1 MFDIIIF
8 KNNKKKKKLKSFV
21 REKLALDYF
30 NSLLDK
36 SNKIEFKKKY
46 ESGYECKFNIAIISD
61 RFVDKSI
68 YYIDEFGRNKVI
80 DSKIDDANYI
90 QKISPYFY
98 EENIFD
104 VKNNT
109 KISFDVFKKKYFKKD
124 KIHMVSK
131 LKNKVVV
138 QDDDIFDLFSL
149 KNEEDADRFLTI
161 LQQSSVG
168 GKMIIVKDISSPQRK
183 YLYEIL
189 VEKGFDK
196 KFLYT
201 SYTTY
206 PK

>member
-46 ESGYECKFNIAIISD
+46 ESGYECKFNIAIVSD

-68 YYIDEFGRNKVI
+68 YYLDEFGRNKVI

-109 KISFDVFKKKYFKKD
+109 KISFDIFKKKYFKKD

-131 LKNKVVV
+131 LKNKGFTL
-138 QDDDIFDLFSL
+138 IPTL
-149 KNEEDADRFLTI
+149 
-161 LQQSSVG
+161 
-168 GKMIIVKDISSPQRK
+168 
-183 YLYEIL
+183 LYIN
-189 VEKGFDK
+189 EKGFAKLQIHLAKGKKLYDK
-196 KFLYT
+196 RESLKT
-201 SYTTY
+201 KDATREMAR
-206 PK
+206 KIK

>member
-30 NSLLDK
+30 NSLIDE
-36 SNKIEFKKKY
+36 SNKIEFRKKY
-46 ESGYECKFNIAIISD
+46 ESGYECKFNIAIVSS

-68 YYIDEFGRNKVI
+68 YYTDEVGRNKVI
-80 DSKIDDANYI
+80 DSKIDASNYI

-98 EENIFD
+98 EENLFD
-104 VKNNT
+104 VKNDCR
-109 KISFDVFKKKYFKKD
+109 ISLDDFKKKYFKKD
-124 KIHMVSK
+124 KIYMVSK
-131 LKNKVVV
+131 LKNKIIL
-138 QDDDIFDLFSL
+138 QDDDVFELFSL
-149 KNEEDADRFLTI
+149 KNEDDADRFLTI

-168 GKMIIVKDISSPQRK
+168 NKIIIIRDISSPQRK
-183 YLYEIL
+183 YLYNIL
-189 VEKGFDK
+189 VDMGFDK